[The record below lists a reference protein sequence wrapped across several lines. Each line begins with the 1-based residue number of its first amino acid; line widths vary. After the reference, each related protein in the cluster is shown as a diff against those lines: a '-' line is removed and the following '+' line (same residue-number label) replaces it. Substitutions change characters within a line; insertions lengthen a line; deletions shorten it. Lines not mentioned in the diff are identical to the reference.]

1 MADLAKREATPLANS
16 GGLGEGVAEALEEVD
31 ARHGIIEVDQA
42 MVKDLKP
49 EQARA
54 LALLLAGKSVSE
66 IALEVGVHRVTVHK
80 WMKRHAGFA
89 AAYNQWH
96 EQMRDTAQSRL
107 MMMADKAA
115 DALEKALE
123 AGDGRLAM
131 RYFEKMG
138 LVTQSK
144 SGATDVESVKKDQEI
159 ARKKKALKQR
169 KAAGALMMAEMD
181 LPLGS

>member
-1 MADLAKREATPLANS
+1 MADLAKREATSLAN
-16 GGLGEGVAEALEEVD
+16 GDGLGEGVAEALEEVY

-107 MMMADKAA
+107 MMRSEERRVGK
-115 DALEKALE
+115 EC
-123 AGDGRLAM
+123 R
-131 RYFEKMG
+131 
-138 LVTQSK
+138 S
-144 SGATDVESVKKDQEI
+144 
-159 ARKKKALKQR
+159 
-169 KAAGALMMAEMD
+169 
-181 LPLGS
+181 

>member
-1 MADLAKREATPLANS
+1 MADLAKRGATPLADG

-54 LALLLAGKSVSE
+54 LALLLAGNSVSD
-66 IALEVGVHRVTVHK
+66 IAREVGVHRATLHK
-80 WMKRHAGFA
+80 WMKHHAGFA

-96 EQMRDTAQSRL
+96 GQMREAAQSRL
-107 MMMADKAA
+107 MMMAEKAA
-115 DALEKALE
+115 DSLEKALE

-144 SGATDVESVKKDQEI
+144 SGATDVESIKRDREI

-169 KAAGALMMAEMD
+169 KAEGELMVAEMD
-181 LPLGS
+181 LPFGT